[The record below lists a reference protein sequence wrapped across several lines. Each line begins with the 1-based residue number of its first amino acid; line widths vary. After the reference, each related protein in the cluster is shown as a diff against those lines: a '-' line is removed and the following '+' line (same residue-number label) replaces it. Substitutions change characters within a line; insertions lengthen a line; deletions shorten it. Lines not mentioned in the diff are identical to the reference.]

1 MADRNSVTEAPPV
14 PKAPKADARHGQT
27 GRIPDLDG
35 LRGIA
40 ILLVC
45 LFHFNSVATTPG
57 LFGRLV
63 DTLFLHLWFGVD
75 LFFVLS
81 GFLITKILLE
91 AKGSA
96 SYFSAF
102 YMRRVLRI
110 FPLYYLT
117 LLVYLFVSIV
127 RQLHTGQPQDYTTQ
141 LAFWFYLQ
149 NWAILWHRAIGV
161 IGHFWSLAVEEQF
174 YLGWPLLIYW
184 LSRRGLKR
192 LCLALIAVAFF
203 VKLAI
208 LFFQLPSPD
217 LSVYASYT
225 LTPARLDT
233 LAIGGLAA
241 LLVTSGRE
249 GFRSGFLLGLCL
261 VPAAILLFVE
271 SVGGQ
276 TKFWF
281 KAVEYS
287 MLAPLFGVFVARSA
301 FRSSKRGL
309 AEMFLRSRPLQAAGK
324 FSYAMYVV
332 HWPLHIFMSAWAAEI
347 IVRQPPGLQ
356 TPAKIAY
363 ILLAILVTYAL
374 GWISWHLIEKRVL
387 SLKRLFP
394 MKTIA
399 VQR

>member
-1 MADRNSVTEAPPV
+1 MSDRNSVTEALRV
-14 PKAPKADARHGQT
+14 PKAPNADSRDGQI

-45 LFHFNSVATTPG
+45 LFHFNLVATTPG
-57 LFGRLV
+57 LFGRVV
-63 DTLFLHLWFGVD
+63 DASFQHLWFGVD

-127 RQLHTGQPQDYTTQ
+127 RQLHTGKPQDYLTQ
-141 LAFWFYLQ
+141 LAFWVYLQ
-149 NWAILWHRAIGV
+149 NWALIWHRAIGV

-174 YLGWPLLIYW
+174 YLVWPLVIYW

-192 LCLALIAVAFF
+192 LCFALIGIAFL

-208 LFFQLPSPD
+208 LFFQFPSPD
-217 LSVYASYT
+217 LCVYASYT

-241 LLVTSGRE
+241 LLATSGRE
-249 GFRSGFLLGLCL
+249 NYRPGLLLVLCL
-261 VPAAILLFVE
+261 IPAAILFFVE
-271 SVGGQ
+271 FTQGQ
-276 TKFWF
+276 NKFRF

-287 MLAPLFGVFVARSA
+287 MLAPLFGFFVARSA
-301 FRSSKRGL
+301 FRSGKRGL
-309 AEMFLRSRPLQAAGK
+309 TERFLRSRPLQAAGK

-332 HWPLHIFMSAWAAEI
+332 HWPLHLFMSVWAAEI

-363 ILLAILVTYAL
+363 ILLAILLTYAL

>member
-1 MADRNSVTEAPPV
+1 MADRNSVTEAPRV
-14 PKAPKADARHGQT
+14 PKAPRADARDCQISK
-27 GRIPDLDG
+27 IPDLDG

-57 LFGRLV
+57 LFGRVV
-63 DTLFLHLWFGVD
+63 DASFLHLWFGVD

-127 RQLHTGQPQDYTTQ
+127 RQLHTGQPQDYLTQ
-141 LAFWFYLQ
+141 LAFWFYVQ
-149 NWAILWHRAIGV
+149 NWVIVWHRAIGV

-174 YLGWPLLIYW
+174 YLVWPLVIYW
-184 LSRRGLKR
+184 LSRRGLKW
-192 LCLALIAVAFF
+192 LSLALIAIAFL

-208 LFFQLPSPD
+208 LFFQFPSPD
-217 LSVYASYT
+217 LCVYASYT

-241 LLVTSGRE
+241 LLATSGRE
-249 GFRSGFLLGLCL
+249 SFRPGLLLGFCL
-261 VPAAILLFVE
+261 VPATILVFVV
-271 SVGGQ
+271 SVEGHN
-276 TKFWF
+276 KFWF

-287 MLAPLFGVFVARSA
+287 MLAPLFGLFVARSA
-301 FRSSKRGL
+301 FSSNKRGP
-309 AEMFLRSRPLQAAGK
+309 AETFLRSRPL
-324 FSYAMYVV
+324 
-332 HWPLHIFMSAWAAEI
+332 
-347 IVRQPPGLQ
+347 
-356 TPAKIAY
+356 
-363 ILLAILVTYAL
+363 
-374 GWISWHLIEKRVL
+374 
-387 SLKRLFP
+387 
-394 MKTIA
+394 
-399 VQR
+399 